1 MRAEEGQTETERMT
15 RTGDEGEGYHTNVR
29 SIVISV
35 SILFGLITEEASVVV
50 LVLVMVVVVVVM
62 PLPLPWVTLTQHDVD
77 GDGPSIAASVAATA
91 VSVQHRETSKR

>member
-15 RTGDEGEGYHTNVR
+15 RRGDEGEGYHTNVR

-50 LVLVMVVVVVVM
+50 LVLVVVVVVM

-91 VSVQHRETSKR
+91 VSVQHRETSRR